1 MPRPFSL
8 QTVLELMQARSDEAT
23 QRLATLLAVEVD
35 VKRKLTLLQD
45 YRDEY
50 AARFREAARHGLG
63 QPEWRNYQSFLG
75 RLDEAVRQQLEAV
88 SRQAAHTAAG
98 QAEWQQQRARL
109 KAFDALSRR
118 HRAGEAREE
127 LRQEQKT
134 QDEFAARVRD
144 DGQSS

>member
-8 QTVLELMQARSDEAT
+8 QTVLELMQARNDEAT

-50 AARFREAARHGLG
+50 AARFRQAARDGLG
-63 QPEWRNYQSFLG
+63 QPEWRNYQAFLG